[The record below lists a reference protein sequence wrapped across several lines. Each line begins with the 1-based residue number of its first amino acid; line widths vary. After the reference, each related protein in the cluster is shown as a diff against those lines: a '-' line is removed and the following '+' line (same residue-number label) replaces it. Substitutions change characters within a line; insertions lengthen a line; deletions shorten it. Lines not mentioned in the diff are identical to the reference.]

1 MDFSFSEEQQEIAAL
16 ARQILSAKATHERM
30 RALENSGEPRFDREL
45 WHDLA
50 VAGLAGIAVP
60 ESHGGGGL
68 GFLELSLIIEE
79 VGRTAAPVPLLES
92 AVMGALPIAAFASDQ
107 QKRDILPRVAA
118 GDCILTAA
126 LVEAERDPHDPA
138 VKAKRGSGGWTLHGT
153 KICVPAGQIADLIL
167 VPAHAGAGGVAV
179 FLVERGAAGLHQEEL
194 STTSGQPET
203 RLILDGVVVPD
214 DRVLGDPA
222 HGRTI
227 VDWIVERTTAAQCA
241 LAAGVCAEALR
252 LTAEFTK
259 TREQFGVAI
268 ATFQAVGHRA
278 ADAYID
284 TEAVRLT
291 ARQAC
296 WRIANELP
304 AAEEVA
310 IAKFWAA
317 WGGQRVVHAAQHL
330 HGGIGVD
337 KDYPL
342 HRYFLYAKQLE
353 LTLGGATHQL
363 LRLGKMIAA

>member
-1 MDFSFSEEQQEIAAL
+1 MDFSLSDEQQEIAAL
-16 ARQILSAKATHERM
+16 AAQILSDKATHERM
-30 RALENSGEPRFDREL
+30 RALETSAEPRFDREL
-45 WHDLA
+45 WRDLA
-50 VAGLAGIAVP
+50 QAGLVGIAIP
-60 ESHGGGGL
+60 ESYGGGGL
-68 GFLELSLIIEE
+68 GFLELSLIVEE
-79 VGRTAAPVPLLES
+79 VGRRAAPVPLLEC
-92 AVMGALPIAAFASDQ
+92 AVMGALPIAAFGSER
-107 QKRDILPRVAA
+107 QKQEILPRVAA
-118 GDCILTAA
+118 GECILTAA

-138 VKAKRGSGGWTLHGT
+138 VTAKRGSDGWTLRGT
-153 KICVPAGQIADLIL
+153 KTFVPAGQLADLIL

-179 FLVERGAAGLHQEEL
+179 FLIERGAAGVRIDEL
-194 STTSGQPET
+194 STTSGQPESS
-203 RLILDGVVVPD
+203 LVLDGVAVPD

-241 LAAGVCAEALR
+241 LATGVCAEALR

-268 ATFQAVGHRA
+268 ATFQAVAHRA

-284 TEAVRLT
+284 SEAVRLT

-296 WRIANELP
+296 WRIASELP

-337 KDYPL
+337 RDYPL

-353 LTLGGATHQL
+353 LTLGGATQQL